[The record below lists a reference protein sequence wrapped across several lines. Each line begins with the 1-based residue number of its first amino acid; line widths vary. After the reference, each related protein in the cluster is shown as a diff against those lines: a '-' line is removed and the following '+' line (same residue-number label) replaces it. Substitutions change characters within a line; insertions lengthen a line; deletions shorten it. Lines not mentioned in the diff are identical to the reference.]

1 MKRVLKIVW
10 PWVRSLLAVVVL
22 ATIVFFVLANGT
34 SIQKLRSGLDEANQK
49 LASVG
54 LAPVEVEEIPGDQG
68 PQGEPGRAPTSSEI
82 AVAVSNYCTVN
93 GCRGADG
100 QDGEPPTPEQVAEAV
115 TAYCAANNGC
125 QGPVGETGPQG
136 PQGEQG
142 APGESIT
149 GPQGPVG
156 PKGDTGSAGSDG
168 KDGRGITTITCD
180 TETLDWIITYTDDTT
195 TTVDGPCRIETDE
208 PDGSEQETT

>member
-34 SIQKLRSGLDEANQK
+34 SIQKLRSGLDEANEK

-54 LAPVEVEEIPGDQG
+54 IAPVEVEGEPGSVG

-115 TAYCAANNGC
+115 TAYCAANNDC
-125 QGPVGETGPQG
+125 QGPVGETGERG
-136 PQGEQG
+136 AQGEQG
-142 APGESIT
+142 VPGESIT
-149 GPQGPVG
+149 GPQGP
-156 PKGDTGSAGSDG
+156 KGDTGSSGSDG
-168 KDGRGITTITCD
+168 KDGRGITAITCNTD
-180 TETLDWIITYTDDTT
+180 NNWIITFTDDTT
-195 TTVDGPCRIETDE
+195 TTVDGPCRIESED
-208 PDGSEQETT
+208 PDGSETETP